1 MADGL
6 DSVPTNRSFG
16 EGRSGVD
23 SANSSEGLIEW
34 NSMAPSSSRE
44 RLQSGANA
52 AFSPG
57 EPLDR
62 VDSSGSLATGQPGRR
77 RPATKFNLRWF
88 RQAGAVTLAILLA
101 SVPAYSGPFS
111 IFVIHVSHNTMV
123 VTSFKRQNKTEAMFD
138 VPYVFIPETP
148 ICDRVMDRNRD
159 GPYSFHLIDGRDGVC
174 EMVFLITDC
183 EVCRSVG
190 LNMSKSIYFNGEIG

>member
-44 RLQSGANA
+44 RLQAGANA

-77 RPATKFNLRWF
+77 RPATKFN
-88 RQAGAVTLAILLA
+88 
-101 SVPAYSGPFS
+101 VPVVLQTDRARAKTRKQDTTRPRMRRDNQDERP
-111 IFVIHVSHNTMV
+111 SH
-123 VTSFKRQNKTEAMFD
+123 
-138 VPYVFIPETP
+138 P
-148 ICDRVMDRNRD
+148 DRR
-159 GPYSFHLIDGRDGVC
+159 
-174 EMVFLITDC
+174 
-183 EVCRSVG
+183 
-190 LNMSKSIYFNGEIG
+190 

>member
-23 SANSSEGLIEW
+23 SANSSEGLIDW

-57 EPLDR
+57 EPLGR
-62 VDSSGSLATGQPGRR
+62 VASSGSLATGQPGRR
-77 RPATKFNLRWF
+77 RPAKQSAPGPKLANRTPLALVIDSFLVRTANY
-88 RQAGAVTLAILLA
+88 AV
-101 SVPAYSGPFS
+101 G
-111 IFVIHVSHNTMV
+111 
-123 VTSFKRQNKTEAMFD
+123 D
-138 VPYVFIPETP
+138 
-148 ICDRVMDRNRD
+148 RD
-159 GPYSFHLIDGRDGVC
+159 GSH
-174 EMVFLITDC
+174 
-183 EVCRSVG
+183 
-190 LNMSKSIYFNGEIG
+190 